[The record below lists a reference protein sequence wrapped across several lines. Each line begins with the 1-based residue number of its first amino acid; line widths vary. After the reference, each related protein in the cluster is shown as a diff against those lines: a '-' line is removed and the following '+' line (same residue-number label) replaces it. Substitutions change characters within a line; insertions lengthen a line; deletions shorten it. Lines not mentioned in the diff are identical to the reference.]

1 MDNKIKI
8 YKSGEIVEK
17 VELNGVEIKNITKV
31 EIRNEYTP
39 NEMKENIVITIS
51 GKLFLEIVGN

>member
-1 MDNKIKI
+1 MDKVKI
-8 YKSGEIVEK
+8 YKKDKTIEK
-17 VELNGVEIKNITKV
+17 VEINGVEIKNITKV

-51 GKLFLEIVGN
+51 GKLFLEIVGD

>member
-1 MDNKIKI
+1 MDKVKI
-8 YKSGEIVEK
+8 YKKDKTIERVKI
-17 VELNGVEIKNITKV
+17 NGVEIKNITKV

-51 GKLFLEIVGN
+51 GKLFLEIVGD